1 MTSIYIPL
9 VIGLIYIGYK
19 SFNRRIES
27 TDNCDPNRYYI
38 MCPMCNRVEEP
49 IDQYGH
55 CSKFCK
61 RVFNENSQNESAVK
75 DDIS

>member
-9 VIGLIYIGYK
+9 VIGLIYTGYK
-19 SFNRRIES
+19 LFNKKRES
-27 TDNCDPNRYYI
+27 NDKNDIRYYI
-38 MCPMCNRVEEP
+38 MCPICNRVEEP

-61 RVFNENSQNESAVK
+61 KIFNENSQNE
-75 DDIS
+75 